1 MPTYKDEKTGSYY
14 CKFYYTDWTGKK
26 KQKLKRGFKLQRDAK
41 DWERLFLEQFA
52 NAPDITFRTLCQKY
66 KNFKENRV
74 RPSTLQSQLNTIEL
88 HMLPYFDRKV
98 IAEITPADIV
108 DWQNHLLKKGFTAA
122 YTRQINATLG
132 MLFKF
137 AVDYLG
143 LARNPVKSK
152 ICKPAP
158 KKVNFWTPE
167 EYKCFSDAIR
177 DNIELFT
184 AFEILFYTGMRKGE
198 LLALTPGDVD
208 FQEKKIT
215 INKTLAYVDGKYT
228 IQPPKTPKS
237 NRIIDI
243 PQFLLDEIKDY
254 MAKIYGMDPDD
265 RLFSRSRVW
274 LGEALTRVCKKI
286 DLRPIRVHDLRH
298 SHASLLINLG
308 ANPLMIAERLG
319 HDDVKMTMNTYSHL
333 FQSHREEIIE
343 KLEKIKF

>member
-158 KKVNFWTPE
+158 KKVDFL
-167 EYKCFSDAIR
+167 D
-177 DNIELFT
+177 
-184 AFEILFYTGMRKGE
+184 TGR
-198 LLALTPGDVD
+198 
-208 FQEKKIT
+208 
-215 INKTLAYVDGKYT
+215 
-228 IQPPKTPKS
+228 IQV
-237 NRIIDI
+237 
-243 PQFLLDEIKDY
+243 FL
-254 MAKIYGMDPDD
+254 
-265 RLFSRSRVW
+265 
-274 LGEALTRVCKKI
+274 
-286 DLRPIRVHDLRH
+286 
-298 SHASLLINLG
+298 
-308 ANPLMIAERLG
+308 
-319 HDDVKMTMNTYSHL
+319 
-333 FQSHREEIIE
+333 
-343 KLEKIKF
+343 

>member
-1 MPTYKDEKTGSYY
+1 
-14 CKFYYTDWTGKK
+14 
-26 KQKLKRGFKLQRDAK
+26 
-41 DWERLFLEQFA
+41 
-52 NAPDITFRTLCQKY
+52 
-66 KNFKENRV
+66 
-74 RPSTLQSQLNTIEL
+74 
-88 HMLPYFDRKV
+88 
-98 IAEITPADIV
+98 
-108 DWQNHLLKKGFTAA
+108 
-122 YTRQINATLG
+122 

-198 LLALTPGDVD
+198 LLALTPGDID
-208 FQEKKIT
+208 FQEKKIA

-274 LGEALTRVCKKI
+274 LGEALTRVCKRI
-286 DLRPIRVHDLRH
+286 NLRPIRVHDLRH

>member
-1 MPTYKDEKTGSYY
+1 MPTYKDEKTGSWY

-74 RPSTLQSQLNTIEL
+74 RPSTLQSQFNTIEL

-158 KKVNFWTPE
+158 KKVDFWTPE
-167 EYKCFSDAIR
+167 EYKRFSEAIR

-198 LLALTPGDVD
+198 LLALTPEDIN
-208 FQEKKIT
+208 FQEKKIM

-265 RLFSRSRVW
+265 RLFQRSRVW
-274 LGEALTRVCKKI
+274 LGEALTRVCKRI
-286 DLRPIRVHDLRH
+286 NLRPIRVHDLRH

>member
-14 CKFYYTDWTGKK
+14 CKFYYTDWAGKK

-198 LLALTPGDVD
+198 LLALTPGDIGICRRQIHHTATQD
-208 FQEKKIT
+208 TEKQP
-215 INKTLAYVDGKYT
+215 DHRYT
-228 IQPPKTPKS
+228 AIS
-237 NRIIDI
+237 S
-243 PQFLLDEIKDY
+243 
-254 MAKIYGMDPDD
+254 G
-265 RLFSRSRVW
+265 
-274 LGEALTRVCKKI
+274 
-286 DLRPIRVHDLRH
+286 
-298 SHASLLINLG
+298 
-308 ANPLMIAERLG
+308 
-319 HDDVKMTMNTYSHL
+319 
-333 FQSHREEIIE
+333 
-343 KLEKIKF
+343 